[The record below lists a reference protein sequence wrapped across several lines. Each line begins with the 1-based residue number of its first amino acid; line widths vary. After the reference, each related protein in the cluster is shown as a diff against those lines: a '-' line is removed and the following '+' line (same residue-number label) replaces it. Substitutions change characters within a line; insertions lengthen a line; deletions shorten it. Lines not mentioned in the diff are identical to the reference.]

1 MIDVINNLDKVLI
14 YYVPGFIFY
23 TLFNFLHS
31 KNIEIESNIPIN
43 CSISFLLV
51 TLSRYVLTKFDIPYN
66 SIKLGTLS
74 ILLSFLLVFI
84 LFKCTTKNTK
94 LNSIMIK
101 YFFKTLRNIWD
112 DTIDLK
118 NGSNLK
124 IFIKDE
130 KYFIQGVFRR
140 YGNDWIVLDN
150 FVKKN
155 EADGEICYNAIDY
168 TQISEKVSIMIPFSE
183 IQHIEVF

>member
-1 MIDVINNLDKVLI
+1 MYNKKYKVKLYYDKV
-14 YYVPGFIFY
+14 
-23 TLFNFLHS
+23 
-31 KNIEIESNIPIN
+31 
-43 CSISFLLV
+43 
-51 TLSRYVLTKFDIPYN
+51 
-66 SIKLGTLS
+66 
-74 ILLSFLLVFI
+74 
-84 LFKCTTKNTK
+84 
-94 LNSIMIK
+94 
-101 YFFKTLRNIWD
+101 FFKTLRNIWD